1 MMISP
6 AFSIAG
12 HRHAIVLTFV
22 APYHLVQEETG
33 RREHAVAVS
42 GGAGGR
48 GCDRRYLEA
57 RQRAGTTDLWPP
69 ISPPKPRLIAETAQ
83 QAARI
88 AQSMAGEQSR
98 ASALVAIAN
107 ALPN

>member
-1 MMISP
+1 
-6 AFSIAG
+6 
-12 HRHAIVLTFV
+12 
-22 APYHLVQEETG
+22 
-33 RREHAVAVS
+33 
-42 GGAGGR
+42 
-48 GCDRRYLEA
+48 
-57 RQRAGTTDLWPP
+57 
-69 ISPPKPRLIAETAQ
+69 LIAETLQ